1 MTGLQK
7 DKIRKL
13 RIVGKGYAHIA
24 AELGISTNNVKVFCS
39 RNALTD
45 KDIEALRNNESDG
58 CCPYCHKTIEQR
70 NKSKPRRFCSDE
82 CRLAWW
88 KEHPECKRKKALYT
102 IICAECGKEF
112 ISYGNANRKYCR
124 EAEKNYRLSMYIF
137 KKMLT
142 DGVITNSEYKKIDTI
157 IAKKYDAYSCSLL

>member
-1 MTGLQK
+1 MTDLQK
-7 DKIRKL
+7 GKIRKL

-58 CCPYCHKTIEQR
+58 GCPYCHKTIEQR

-102 IICAECGKEF
+102 MICAECGKEF
-112 ISYGNANRKYCR
+112 ISYGNANRKYCSH
-124 EAEKNYRLSMYIF
+124 ECYIKARF
-137 KKMLT
+137 GIKKET
-142 DGVITNSEYKKIDTI
+142 DDRGAI
-157 IAKKYDAYSCSLL
+157 